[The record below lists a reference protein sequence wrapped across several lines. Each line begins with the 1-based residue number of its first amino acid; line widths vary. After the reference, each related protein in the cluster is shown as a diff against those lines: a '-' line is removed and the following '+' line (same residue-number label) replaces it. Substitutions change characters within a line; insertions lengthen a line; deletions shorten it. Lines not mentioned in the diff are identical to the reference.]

1 MGNDYSM
8 IFEADMT
15 SDGIMLVF
23 YLVYVLFM
31 LAISV
36 GTYVLQAL
44 SLYTIAKRRGI
55 RNPWLSWIPVGNTWI
70 LGSISDQYQ
79 YVVKGKVRNKR
90 KVLLVVD
97 LVQYILAS
105 VLSIVGL
112 AMLFTVV
119 FAAMG
124 PNFEP
129 ANEAVIQQLVMEQI
143 GYFLLLLAAYLVVG
157 ALAIAAAVL
166 RYFCLYDLYTSCDPR
181 NSVLYLVLSIFVS
194 VSLPILLFINRK
206 RDDGMPPRK
215 EQPIQPLEPWQE
227 PQI

>member
-90 KVLLVVD
+90 KWLLVVD
-97 LVQYILAS
+97 IVQYVLAS
-105 VLSIVGL
+105 VVSAVGL
-112 AMLFTVV
+112 AMVFGILFATV
-119 FAAMG
+119 G
-124 PNFEP
+124 PNMEP
-129 ANEAVIQQLVMEQI
+129 ASEAVIQQLVMEQI
-143 GYFLLLLAAYLVVG
+143 GYFLLLLAAYLIVG

-215 EQPIQPLEPWQE
+215 EQPIEPVEPWQE

>member
-112 AMLFTVV
+112 VMLFTVV

-129 ANEAVIQQLVMEQI
+129 ANEALIEQLVMEQI

-215 EQPIQPLEPWQE
+215 AQPIQPAEPWEE
-227 PQI
+227 PQM

>member
-8 IFEADMT
+8 MFESDMT
-15 SDGIMLVF
+15 GDSIAFLF
-23 YLVYVLFM
+23 YLVYMLFM
-31 LAISV
+31 LTVSV
-36 GTYVLQAL
+36 GTYVLHAL
-44 SLYTIAKRRGI
+44 SLYSIANRRGI
-55 RNPWLSWIPVGNTWI
+55 RRPWLSWIPVGSTWI
-70 LGSISDQYQ
+70 LGCISDQYQ

-90 KVLLVVD
+90 KALLV
-97 LVQYILAS
+97 LEIIQYILAS
-105 VLSIVGL
+105 VLSAVGL

-129 ANEAVIQQLVMEQI
+129 ANEALIEQLVMEKI

-181 NSVLYLVLSIFVS
+181 NSVLYLVLSIFMS

-215 EQPIQPLEPWQE
+215 AQPIQVVEPWQE
-227 PQI
+227 PQM